1 MSNSITR
8 PSHFRNQITST
19 DLLPETLTESDEED
33 DDDSDKMIL
42 GDT

>member
-1 MSNSITR
+1 MSNSITK
-8 PSHFRNQITST
+8 PSHFRNQLTST

-33 DDDSDKMIL
+33 DDSDKMIL

>member
-1 MSNSITR
+1 MSNSITK
-8 PSHFRNQITST
+8 PSHFRNQLTST

-33 DDDSDKMIL
+33 DDSDKLIL